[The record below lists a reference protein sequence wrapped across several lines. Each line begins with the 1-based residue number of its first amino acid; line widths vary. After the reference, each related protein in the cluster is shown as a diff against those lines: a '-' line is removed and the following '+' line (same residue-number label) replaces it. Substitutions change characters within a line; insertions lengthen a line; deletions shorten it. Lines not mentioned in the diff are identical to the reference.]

1 LDLAAYLD
9 RIGFEG
15 TPRPDRATLDAIQ
28 RLHMLAIPYE
38 NLDVQLG
45 RPRTTDPAAA
55 FEKLVTRRRG
65 GWCYEMNGTMG
76 LALAEIGFDVTRV
89 EGAVMRPIWGEASEA
104 NHLVLWV
111 KLPEGPVLADVGLGC
126 GPLRPFDITPSTFG
140 DDGFGFSLAPE
151 ADGWWRLNNHPG
163 LNPPNF
169 DFRLTPAREPSLAA
183 RCRNLQTDP
192 DSIFVQ
198 NLIVQRY
205 TADGFLSL
213 LGRALS
219 TITPSGRDTQV
230 IGSADELLDLLATRF
245 GIDEPEAASLW
256 DRVCERHEAL
266 FGASA

>member
-1 LDLAAYLD
+1 MDLTAYLD
-9 RIGFEG
+9 RIGFVG
-15 TPRPDRATLDAIQ
+15 TPRADRATLDALQ

-45 RPRTTDPAAA
+45 RPRTTDPEAA
-55 FEKLVTRRRG
+55 FDKLVGQRRG
-65 GWCYEMNGTMG
+65 GWCYEMNGALG
-76 LALAEIGFDVTRV
+76 LALAEIGFDVSRV
-89 EGAVMRPIWGEASEA
+89 EGAVMRPVWGEASEA

-111 KLPEGPVLADVGLGC
+111 RLPEGPVLADVGLGC
-126 GPLRPFDITPSTFG
+126 GPMRPFDIAEAAFS

-169 DFRLTPAREPSLAA
+169 DFRLTPARESALEA
-183 RCRNLQTDP
+183 RCQWLRTDP

-205 TADGFLSL
+205 TPGGFLSL
-213 LGRALS
+213 VGRTLS
-219 TITPSGRDTQV
+219 TITPDSRDLHL
-230 IGSADELLDLLATRF
+230 IGSADELLEVLDGKF
-245 GIDEPEAASLW
+245 GIEEPEAAGLW

-266 FGASA
+266 FGARA